1 MKKTLTIFTLLIVLS
16 FLISSIAVFT
26 PVSGETKYKVW
37 GYILNAQGQGLS
49 GADVIFNVP
58 QIVPGCTTNA
68 SGYYEMNAPAGTYH
82 VNVWPPYDSNY
93 VNYDEPN
100 LVVNADMSKNITL
113 QSGCKVSG
121 YLSDASGNKISG
133 ASVFLANYGSGYYTN
148 SYGYYF
154 LNVPAGTYTLTARPG
169 NGLSFS
175 VYTEP
180 NVVVSGALTKN
191 ITVGATSTP
200 TPSPT
205 QSPSQNPTATP
216 TPSPTPTKYQ
226 ISGYIQNAQGQGIQG
241 ACIIFNVPNIV
252 PCTYS
257 DNSGYYQI
265 YAPAGTYHI
274 NVWPAYNSSYINY
287 DEASFTLTQAISKN
301 MTLPTG
307 NKVCGYVK
315 DAQGTPMVG
324 ASVLFKAGSTVYGS
338 GYFTDTQ
345 GYYFAAIP
353 TGTYTIDAHPQT
365 AYDPSYQGTCT
376 YFPTYLEYNFEINS
390 DLAKNIT
397 VGTPTTT
404 PTPTNRPSQSN
415 PTNSPTSNPAPTA
428 TPNPTLPTSYI
439 TIQTDASTYNVGSKL
454 IISGTLG
461 DQNQNPI
468 ADKTIVLSYSLDG
481 GTSWI
486 EVGSSKTDSQGQ
498 YNIQWIISASG
509 AFTLKAAYSGSSTQG
524 AAQDT
529 TTLSFLPYEDQ
540 KVFFVESNSTVTGLT
555 FDSQTLTLG
564 FTVSGASG
572 SAGYTKVTVAKS
584 LIANFTGITV
594 AIDQTPVQY
603 TVTSSGEYWIVEFNY
618 HHSTHAVSIGLNEQ
632 TSSVFTV
639 DTTII
644 AIFSI
649 VVIAAVVGGFVV
661 IRRSKRNK

>member
-1 MKKTLTIFTLLIVLS
+1 MKKTLTIFTLLTVLA
-16 FLISSIAVFT
+16 FIISSIAVFT
-26 PVSGETKYKVW
+26 PVAGEIKYKVY
-37 GYILNAQGQGLS
+37 GYIFNAEGQALS

-82 VNVWPPYDSNY
+82 VNVWPPYNSNY
-93 VNYDEPN
+93 INYDEQN
-100 LVVNADMSKNITL
+100 LVVNADMPKNITL

-121 YLSDASGNKISG
+121 YLSDPSGNKISG
-133 ASVFLANYGSGYYTN
+133 AGVYLGNYASGYFTN

-154 LNVPAGTYTLTARPG
+154 ISVPAGTYTLTARPG
-169 NGLSFS
+169 NGLVFS

-180 NVVVSGALTKN
+180 NVVVSGAMTKN

-200 TPSPT
+200 TLSPT
-205 QSPSQNPTATP
+205 QPPTQNPTATP
-216 TPSPTPTKYQ
+216 TPTPTPIKYK
-226 ISGYIQNAQGQGIQG
+226 IAGYIQNAEGQGIQG

-252 PCTYS
+252 PCAYS
-257 DNSGYYQI
+257 DSSGYYQI
-265 YAPAGTYHI
+265 FAPTGTYHV

-287 DEASFTLTQAISKN
+287 DETGFTVTESVSKN
-301 MTLPTG
+301 ITLPSG
-307 NKVCGYVK
+307 NKVCGYIK

-324 ASVLFKAGSTVYGS
+324 ASVLFKAGGTVYGS
-338 GYFTDTQ
+338 GYFTNAQ
-345 GYYFAAIP
+345 GYYYAAIP
-353 TGTYTIDAHPQT
+353 AGTYTIDAHPQT

-397 VGTPTTT
+397 VGTSTTT
-404 PTPTNRPSQSN
+404 PTPTNRPSQPNPTSN
-415 PTNSPTSNPAPTA
+415 PTNNPAPTA
-428 TPNPTLPTSYI
+428 APNPTLPASYI

-454 IISGTLG
+454 IISGTLS

-468 ADKTIVLSYSLDG
+468 VDKTIVLSYSLDG

-498 YNIQWIISASG
+498 YRIQWIISASG
-509 AFTLKAAYSGSSTQG
+509 AFTLKAAYAGSSTQA

-529 TTLSFLPYEDQ
+529 TTLSFLPYEGQ

-555 FDSQTLTLG
+555 FDSQTLTVG
-564 FTVSGASG
+564 FTVSGPTG
-572 SAGYTKVTVAKS
+572 SAGYTKVTVAKT

-618 HHSTHAVSIGLNEQ
+618 HHSTHAVSIGLNEL
-632 TSSVFTV
+632 TSSAFTV

-644 AIFSI
+644 AII
-649 VVIAAVVGGFVV
+649 AIIVIAAAVGGFAV
-661 IRRSKRNK
+661 IRHSKRTK